1 MGDTLYKN
9 DRFKHLHFH
18 TVGSDKTGDIA
29 CSASL
34 CSKLFCLPALIFH
47 RGSPSLEKQIGIS
60 VFERLDLARLRRARM
75 EIGFLVSVSGC
86 IGSFGMAIAM
96 VRRLDQA
103 CLKKDPRS
111 MVEMALYFYSNIYLT
126 VKIIINGIQG
136 NKAANALGII
146 LQDRGQRECEPREDR
161 SVTESLLASG
171 IMTRSSG
178 PPKLWSSS
186 RQGKVLSLPSTWS
199 EDNVQ
204 GGNGSFLLVLR
215 GQQKKLFLLL
225 EHLALRY
232 QSCRSLGAR
241 EPSNRS
247 H

>member
-1 MGDTLYKN
+1 MQISMY
-9 DRFKHLHFH
+9 HL
-18 TVGSDKTGDIA
+18 S
-29 CSASL
+29 CS
-34 CSKLFCLPALIFH
+34 
-47 RGSPSLEKQIGIS
+47 
-60 VFERLDLARLRRARM
+60 
-75 EIGFLVSVSGC
+75 LVSVSGC

-103 CLKKDPRS
+103 CLYATSLADCSSCPLLAINMTTCIVEIYIRVLFHLIRKKDPRS

-186 RQGKVLSLPSTWS
+186 RQGS
-199 EDNVQ
+199 
-204 GGNGSFLLVLR
+204 
-215 GQQKKLFLLL
+215 
-225 EHLALRY
+225 
-232 QSCRSLGAR
+232 
-241 EPSNRS
+241 
-247 H
+247 